1 MLIEHVSF
9 NQFFAHAT
17 DSKEP
22 QSASSSSSSSSSAP
36 PSPSS

>member
-1 MLIEHVSF
+1 MFIEHVSF
-9 NQFFAHAT
+9 DQFFAHAT

-22 QSASSSSSSSSSAP
+22 QSPSSSSSSAP